1 MTGLRKKIF
10 IMLLLA
16 ALPSLAAAEL
26 INGIAAVVNG
36 EPITSYE
43 VDKEAEL
50 IVKNAEKKPGPT
62 LEKIQTRTAALNQ
75 LIDKKLI
82 AQKIKDLDIKVTE
95 EEVRLAIE
103 DVKKQNN
110 LTQEALISAL
120 GAQGLTFEQYKAQL
134 REQMERLRLVSEEV
148 RSKIQ
153 VGEAEMK
160 AYYEAN
166 YQRYSEEMF
175 QARHIFFLVSQNA
188 PESELNQIK
197 TAAATVLQEIHSGK
211 DFAELAKKYSNDTST
226 AKDGGDLG
234 TFKKGDMLPGIQ
246 NILETMKPG
255 EVSDLVKTPAGF
267 HIVKLEKRFVKS
279 TKTFDEVKGE
289 IEETLYKKK
298 SEERFKQW
306 ADDLKKS
313 AAIDIRQ

>member
-1 MTGLRKKIF
+1 MTGLFKKTF
-10 IMLLLA
+10 VALLLA
-16 ALPSLAAAEL
+16 ALPALAAAEL
-26 INGIAAVVNG
+26 IDGIAAVING
-36 EPITSYE
+36 EPITYHE
-43 VDKEAEL
+43 VDKEADV
-50 IVKNAEKKPGPT
+50 IAKNAEKKPGPT
-62 LEKIQTRTAALNQ
+62 LEKTQARSAALNQ

-82 AQKIKDLDIKVTE
+82 AQKIKELDIKVTD

-134 REQMERLRLVSEEV
+134 KEQMERLRLVSEEV

-153 VGEAEMK
+153 IGEAEMK

-175 QARHIFFLVSQNA
+175 QARHIFFLVGQNA
-188 PESELNQIK
+188 PESEANRIK
-197 TAAATVLQEIHSGK
+197 TTAATVLQEIRSGK
-211 DFAELAKKYSNDTST
+211 DFADLAKKYSDDTST
-226 AKDGGDLG
+226 AKEGGDLG

-246 NILETMKPG
+246 NVLETMKPG

-267 HIVKLEKRFVKS
+267 HIIKLEKRFVKS

-289 IEETLYKKK
+289 IQETLYKKK

-306 ADDLKKS
+306 ADDLKKN
-313 AAIDIRQ
+313 AAIDIR

>member
-1 MTGLRKKIF
+1 MTVLRKKIF

-50 IVKNAEKKPGPT
+50 NVKNAEKKPGPT
-62 LEKIQTRTAALNQ
+62 LEKIQARTAALNQ

-82 AQKIKDLDIKVTE
+82 AQKIKELDIKVPE

-175 QARHIFFLVSQNA
+175 HARHIFFLVSQNA
-188 PESELNQIK
+188 PESEVNQIK
-197 TAAATVLQEIHSGK
+197 ASAAAVLQEIRSGK
-211 DFAELAKKYSNDTST
+211 DFAELAKKYSSDIST

-246 NILETMKPG
+246 NVLETMKPG
-255 EVSDLVKTPAGF
+255 EVSEIVKTPAGF

-306 ADDLKKS
+306 ADDLKKG